1 MLRNLR
7 SARVSSLVMITRA
20 ASILGCAV
28 ALIAI
33 AHPATASAKRNPY
46 TAEQV
51 CGAGFYKIDKHR
63 LYSGSSHTTLLA
75 ATFLLYNG
83 ASGKNCAVTMKRRF
97 IGTPTTTGVSLKVK
111 GKKRAWVVDQDAYK
125 YYAGPVYRKA
135 PGRCVRWGAT
145 VSTPFGDDTFFSP
158 YGHCH

>member
-1 MLRNLR
+1 
-7 SARVSSLVMITRA
+7 MITRA
-20 ASILGCAV
+20 ASIIGCAV

-125 YYAGPVYRKA
+125 SAAFIQRNLPKDSNTEQAWQFLGASLRTYCPDKMPVLEA
-135 PGRCVRWGAT
+135 AAQ
-145 VSTPFGDDTFFSP
+145 
-158 YGHCH
+158 H

>member
-1 MLRNLR
+1 
-7 SARVSSLVMITRA
+7 MITRGL
-20 ASILGCAV
+20 SLIGCAV
-28 ALIAI
+28 AFVAI

-51 CGAGFYKIDKHR
+51 CGAGFYKIDRHR

-83 ASGKNCAVTMKRRF
+83 SSGQNCAVTMKRRF
-97 IGTPTTTGVSLKVK
+97 IGQPTTTGVSLKVK
-111 GKKRAWVVDQDAYK
+111 GKKRPWVVDQGSYK

-135 PGRCVRWGAT
+135 PGRCVRWAAT

-158 YGHCH
+158 FGHCH